1 MQDSHPINSVSFHPS
16 GDFLLVG
23 SEAETV
29 RIFDV
34 KTLQCFTPRA
44 FSGPT
49 THSSS
54 SADNAQQQ
62 QGSHRS
68 GINHIEYAPTGS
80 VFITA
85 SQDGSIKVWDAIS
98 GKVVRTIE
106 NAHSGKAVTTATIS
120 RNGKYILSGGFD
132 SVNKLWDL
140 GSGKII
146 HGFQGAVQQVKT
158 NIVVKWD
165 IDDPLVYRE

>member
-1 MQDSHPINSVSFHPS
+1 
-16 GDFLLVG
+16 LLVG

-34 KTLQCFTPRA
+34 KTLQCFTPRN

-49 THSSS
+49 HSS
-54 SADNAQQQ
+54 SADNSAQQ
-62 QGSHRS
+62 GAHRS

-98 GKVVRTIE
+98 GKVVRTID
-106 NAHSGKAVTTATIS
+106 NAHSGKGVTTATIS

-132 SVNKLWDL
+132 SVRKLWDL
-140 GSGKII
+140 GSGKLI
-146 HGFQGAVQQVKT
+146 HGFQGAAQQVNGPIIT
-158 NIVVKWD
+158 NVTLTVFKK
-165 IDDPLVYRE
+165 LFVN